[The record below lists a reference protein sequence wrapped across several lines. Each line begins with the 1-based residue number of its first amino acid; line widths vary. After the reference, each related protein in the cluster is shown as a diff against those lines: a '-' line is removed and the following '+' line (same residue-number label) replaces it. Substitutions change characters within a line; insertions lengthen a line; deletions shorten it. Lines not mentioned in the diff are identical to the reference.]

1 MPSVPIGVVALA
13 WFVGALVVRTV
24 IASLFGVL

>member
-24 IASLFGVL
+24 IASLVGVL